1 MQMCILAG
9 CDFVA
14 SLPGMGIKKAHAGV
28 KRFRSFVNVIK
39 SAKINRTKVPTGYEV
54 EVQRAYWTFRHQRC
68 APLQL
73 MHTVCAQKKAA
84 RMQLPDTPHSTA
96 TLYCPARPVA
106 KCNLHVLHIRSMD
119 TTVGGGSAST

>member
-1 MQMCILAG
+1 MLNRIRMIRSLHGSGREDDLTGACMQMCILAG

-68 APLQL
+68 ALLWL
-73 MHTVCAQKKAA
+73 MSTV
-84 RMQLPDTPHSTA
+84 LF
-96 TLYCPARPVA
+96 
-106 KCNLHVLHIRSMD
+106 
-119 TTVGGGSAST
+119 

>member
-39 SAKINRTKVPTGYEV
+39 SARINRTKVPQGYDV
-54 EVQRAYWTFRHQRC
+54 EVQRAYWTFKHQRC
-68 APLQL
+68 ESQSLCDL
-73 MHTVCAQKKAA
+73 I
-84 RMQLPDTPHSTA
+84 SFG
-96 TLYCPARPVA
+96 
-106 KCNLHVLHIRSMD
+106 
-119 TTVGGGSAST
+119 VGTC